1 LLCRC
6 TSLSRLTCTEVRGEP
21 LHAITCNTFRQT
33 VFKETVWQGS
43 TTLRCTILY
52 PLGFACSLACIGR
65 KCIARGGI
73 TWPCTVTHVRSIHS
87 GWLHAGWL
95 LHDHV
100 APNPDQT
107 DPLTH
112 PLTSSPNAHT
122 HSRGHHPPP
131 PTDPLTHPLTSSPN
145 AHTHSRGQSSHCR
158 AHSGGVCGT
167 AFLVCHPEISKG
179 CSGQQNQPIHT
190 RLHQLPRW
198 DLAHLRSLQGSFVGR
213 YLLTRVL
220 VLWERVIYSVRSCGG
235 VTRKC

>member
-1 LLCRC
+1 LRVEGLRGLALSPMCEVFTVVGC
-6 TSLSRLTCTEVRGEP
+6 TL
-21 LHAITCNTFRQT
+21 A
-33 VFKETVWQGS
+33 GS
-43 TTLRCTILY
+43 TSSML
-52 PLGFACSLACIGR
+52 
-65 KCIARGGI
+65 
-73 TWPCTVTHVRSIHS
+73 
-87 GWLHAGWL
+87 
-95 LHDHV
+95 DHV